1 MKIVESLAEWRGHRR
16 ALTGSVGLVPTMGAL
31 HAGHRALLAQS
42 LAECD
47 HTVLTIFVNATQFNN
62 AADLEHYPRTLE
74 DDLAQARDLGVDWV
88 LTPAHDELYPD
99 NYRYRVQET
108 AFSNRLCG
116 AHRPGHFDGVLTV
129 VMKLLNLVRPTRAY
143 FGEKD
148 FQQYLLIRDMA
159 EAFFLD
165 VDIVPCATV
174 RDADGLALSS
184 RNALLDDAGRR
195 LAPLLNEVLRQP
207 VDDKT
212 VLARLT
218 GAGFDVD
225 YVESHHGR
233 RFAAAIVGCADRTVR
248 LIDNVPLA
256 DQQHAAG

>member
-1 MKIVESLAEWRGHRR
+1 MNVVTTLAEWRRCR
-16 ALTGSVGLVPTMGAL
+16 AGLRGSIGLVPTMGAL

-62 AADLEHYPRTLE
+62 PADLEHYPRTLE
-74 DDLAQARDLGVDWV
+74 DDLAQARELGVDSV
-88 LTPAHDELYPD
+88 LLPAHEELYPD
-99 NYRYRVQET
+99 GYRYRVQET
-108 AFSNRLCG
+108 EFSARLCG
-116 AHRPGHFDGVLTV
+116 EHRPGHFDGVLTV

-148 FQQYLLIRDMA
+148 YQQYLLIRDMA
-159 EAFFLD
+159 AAFFLD

-174 RDADGLALSS
+174 RAADGLALSS

-195 LAPLLNEVLRQP
+195 LAPLLNATLRQP

-212 VLARLT
+212 VIARLT
-218 GAGFDVD
+218 GAGFEVD
-225 YVESHHGR
+225 YVESHDGR
-233 RFAAAIVGCADRTVR
+233 RFAAATVRCGDREVR

-256 DQQHAAG
+256 GQQHAAG